1 MSSWCN
7 HCRAILEKLKYLLV
21 HSFSQMES
29 HTLAMSYHI
38 TEQLQMA
45 YVNLMGSIQGL
56 PCTFQ
61 QNIELA
67 LHSIRELQATFTD
80 AQSFQDLSSS
90 LLIQSKKTAGM
101 AQKYVD
107 DILDYVLQNTPLS
120 WLVGPFV
127 PALGWPGACLMK
139 EKWKL
144 WNQKPQRKLSDS
156 VFSPD
161 GSMLFLRYK
170 GSVQKRL

>member
-1 MSSWCN
+1 
-7 HCRAILEKLKYLLV
+7 
-21 HSFSQMES
+21 MES
-29 HTLAMSYHI
+29 HTLVMSYHI

-56 PCTFQ
+56 PGTFQ

-127 PALGWPGACLMK
+127 PALKNTSGDPEPAKLNEREVETLKPEAPK
-139 EKWKL
+139 ET
-144 WNQKPQRKLSDS
+144 Q
-156 VFSPD
+156 
-161 GSMLFLRYK
+161 
-170 GSVQKRL
+170 

>member
-1 MSSWCN
+1 
-7 HCRAILEKLKYLLV
+7 
-21 HSFSQMES
+21 MES
-29 HTLAMSYHI
+29 HSLAMSYHI

-80 AQSFQDLSSS
+80 AQSFQDLSSN

-127 PALGWPGACLMK
+127 PALKSTSGDPEPA
-139 EKWKL
+139 
-144 WNQKPQRKLSDS
+144 KPNEMEVETLKPEASETQ
-156 VFSPD
+156 
-161 GSMLFLRYK
+161 
-170 GSVQKRL
+170 